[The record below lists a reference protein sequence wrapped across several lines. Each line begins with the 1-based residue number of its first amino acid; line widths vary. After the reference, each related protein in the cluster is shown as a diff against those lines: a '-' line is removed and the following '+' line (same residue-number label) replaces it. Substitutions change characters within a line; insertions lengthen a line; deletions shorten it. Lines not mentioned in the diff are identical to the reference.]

1 MHSGT
6 AVQKAREDIWS
17 QVSAAALMFSQ
28 KTLMNPSSLKK
39 REAHIKI
46 LMDSFCVLSDF
57 LSFNLT
63 VSYVLSSHLQR
74 KEVKKE
80 NSCKRNKKMRGKH

>member
-17 QVSAAALMFSQ
+17 QVSATALMFSQ
-28 KTLMNPSSLKK
+28 KTLTNPSSLKK

-63 VSYVLSSHLQR
+63 VSYVLFTFAKEGSKKRKFLQ
-74 KEVKKE
+74 EE
-80 NSCKRNKKMRGKH
+80 